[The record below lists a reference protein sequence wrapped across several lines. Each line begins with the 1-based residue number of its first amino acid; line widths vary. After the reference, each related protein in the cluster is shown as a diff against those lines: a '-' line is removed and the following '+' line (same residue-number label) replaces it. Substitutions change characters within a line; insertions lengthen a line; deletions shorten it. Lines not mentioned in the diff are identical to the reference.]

1 VSNLGLKGEAYQMGF
16 IKQSIKQGEDKLMI
30 PFLVLLVPENCQRA
44 AARMSVNTQ
53 YKVLISL
60 TLVIIGGL
68 LHQLWQLEGS

>member
-1 VSNLGLKGEAYQMGF
+1 MGLKA
-16 IKQSIKQGEDKLMI
+16 SIKQAEDKLL
-30 PFLVLLVPENCQRA
+30 PRLLVPENCPI

-68 LHQLWQLEGS
+68 LDQLWQLEES